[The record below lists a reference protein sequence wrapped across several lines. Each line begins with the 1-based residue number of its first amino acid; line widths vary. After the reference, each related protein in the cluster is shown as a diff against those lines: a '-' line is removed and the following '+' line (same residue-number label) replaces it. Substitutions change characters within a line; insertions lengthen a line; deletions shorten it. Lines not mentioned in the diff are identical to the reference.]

1 MNDVLKLENYL
12 KNNGYDI
19 ISSFKENNSI
29 IFKYNKKHFIRFN
42 KTLNNIPVNK
52 FKLKKGYCLK
62 TQEKSIVSYKNYEF
76 IQNVYNF
83 ISNFNS
89 LIFGHIFC
97 NTYIDIESLDKYAY
111 LKLDTGNE
119 IYYLSNINEFPEN
132 FIFNKKGII
141 NLNIVRIEE
150 NNYKKII
157 ENIFFLEFKR
167 YNEIATIEDF
177 KLELIKNY

>member
-1 MNDVLKLENYL
+1 L
-12 KNNGYDI
+12 
-19 ISSFKENNSI
+19 
-29 IFKYNKKHFIRFN
+29 
-42 KTLNNIPVNK
+42 VNR

-89 LIFGHIFC
+89 LIFSHIFC

-119 IYYLSNINEFPEN
+119 IYYLSNINEFPEKN
-132 FIFNKKGII
+132 
-141 NLNIVRIEE
+141 
-150 NNYKKII
+150 
-157 ENIFFLEFKR
+157 
-167 YNEIATIEDF
+167 IEDF
-177 KLELIKNY
+177 KIESLIYY